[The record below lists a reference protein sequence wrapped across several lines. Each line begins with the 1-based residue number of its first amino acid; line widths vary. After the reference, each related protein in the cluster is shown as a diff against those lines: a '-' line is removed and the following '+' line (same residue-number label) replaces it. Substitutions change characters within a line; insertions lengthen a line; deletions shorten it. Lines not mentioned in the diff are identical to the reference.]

1 MEHVDWDGNP
11 RPNNRRQQTPVNE
24 WPETL
29 SDGANAFSVNVFQGP
44 LG

>member
-1 MEHVDWDGNP
+1 VDWDGNP
-11 RPNNRRQQTPVNE
+11 RPAAGRNPTPVKD

-29 SDGANAFSVNVFQGP
+29 SDGANAFSANIFQGP

>member
-1 MEHVDWDGNP
+1 MEYVDWDGNP
-11 RPNNRRQQTPVNE
+11 RPNDRRSQTLPAA

-29 SDGANAFSVNVFQGP
+29 ADGANAFAVNIFQGP